1 MNKRERRAFV
11 MDKLSKKKWR
21 YKENMFYNEEI
32 IEKN

>member
-1 MNKRERRAFV
+1 

-21 YKENMFYNEEI
+21 YKVNMFYNEEK